1 MDLVLNTLPN
11 EAISI
16 GSHGYTGHLHN
27 RLLQSL
33 SDNPTYVIFDYGTMG
48 EEDLVFFTMEAIKLA
63 KDLNK
68 EHVILIYA
76 HEALHRKFWEI
87 NIALLSKA
95 GYKKVLLI
103 DGGNDISIQSYLNV
117 VQGMDVRF
125 LTSSSFFDT
134 YSGKPGFKEQPPF
147 LEQSSFNN
155 VRSKHYISLARYSR
169 KERIQLTCKLLD
181 NELLKNSG
189 RYSCGWADHEL
200 NPNFWG
206 EDAMVWDL
214 IPDHLKSHFP
224 ITLGD
229 TPSQQHDLLP
239 HIADNIFNV
248 VLEGQIGHNPATY
261 IENTASLD
269 QLISWRSLTI
279 NSDRMMATEKTTK
292 AFAMNQIPL
301 ILATPGLVEKLRT
314 MNFDLFDDVIDHSY
328 DKECDIVKRIDLIIE
343 QLIKVCEKDISYW
356 NDFLNENKDRFYH
369 NQQQLIHLSDY
380 LHSTNKQFIKEFFV

>member
-1 MDLVLNTLPN
+1 MALVLNTLPN
-11 EAISI
+11 KAISI
-16 GSHGYTGHLHN
+16 GSHGYTGHLHD
-27 RLLQSL
+27 RLQQGLP
-33 SDNPTYVIFDYGTMG
+33 DNPTYVIFDYGTVYG
-48 EEDLVFFTMEAIKLA
+48 PDIVFFTMEAIELA

-76 HEALHRKFWEI
+76 QESLHRKFWEI
-87 NIALLSKA
+87 NTALLSKA
-95 GYKKVLLI
+95 GYTKALLI
-103 DGGNDISIQSYLNV
+103 DAGNDISIQSYLNV
-117 VQGMDVRF
+117 VPGMVVRF
-125 LTSSSFFDT
+125 LTSSAFFDS
-134 YSGKPGFKEQPPF
+134 YSGKPGFKEAVP
-147 LEQSSFNN
+147 FNN

-189 RYSCGWADHEL
+189 RYSCGWADHE
-200 NPNFWG
+200 NYSNFWG
-206 EDAMVWDL
+206 EDAIVWNV
-214 IPDHLKSHFP
+214 IPSHLKSHFP

-229 TPSQQHDLLP
+229 TSSRAFDLLP
-239 HIADNIFNV
+239 HIADNVFNV
-248 VLEGQIGHNPATY
+248 VLEGQVGHNPATY

-269 QLISWRSLTI
+269 QLGIWRHLII

-301 ILATPGLVEKLRT
+301 ILASPGLVEKLRT

-343 QLIKVCEKDISYW
+343 QLIKVCEKDITYW
-356 NDFLNENKDRFYH
+356 GDFLNENKDRFYH
-369 NQQQLIHLSDY
+369 NQQQLIHSSDY

>member
-1 MDLVLNTLPN
+1 MALVLNTLPN
-11 EAISI
+11 KAISI
-16 GSHGYTGHLHN
+16 GSHGYAGHLHD
-27 RLLQSL
+27 RLQQGL
-33 SDNPTYVIFDYGTMG
+33 SDNPTYVIFDYGTVYEADM
-48 EEDLVFFTMEAIKLA
+48 VFFTMEAIKLA

-68 EHVILIYA
+68 EHVIMIYT
-76 HEALHRKFWEI
+76 HESLHRKFWEI
-87 NIALLSKA
+87 NTALLSKA
-95 GYKKVLLI
+95 GYTKVLLI
-103 DGGNDISIQSYLNV
+103 DAGNDISIQSYLNNFDNKD
-117 VQGMDVRF
+117 MDVRF
-125 LTSSSFFDT
+125 LTSSAFFDT
-134 YSGKPGFKEQPPF
+134 YSGKPGFKESVP
-147 LEQSSFNN
+147 FNN
-155 VRSKHYISLARYSR
+155 VRSKHYVSLARYSR

-189 RYSCGWADHEL
+189 RYSCGWSDYELRAD
-200 NPNFWG
+200 FWREG
-206 EDAMVWDL
+206 GDVWDL

-229 TPSQQHDLLP
+229 TSSQQHDLLP
-239 HIADNIFNV
+239 HIVNNVFNV

-261 IENTASLD
+261 TENTASLD
-269 QLISWRSLTI
+269 QLGIWRSLTI

-380 LHSTNKQFIKEFFV
+380 LHSTNRQFIKEFFV